1 MASPAGF
8 EPAWDGLEIRCLS
21 IRLRGENYETWKMGV
36 PQLSHI
42 TALLPFD
49 R

>member
-21 IRLRGENYETWKMGV
+21 IRLRGDMVGREGV
-36 PQLSHI
+36 EPPTLRSSV
-42 TALLPFD
+42 
-49 R
+49 

>member
-21 IRLRGENYETWKMGV
+21 IRLRGDMVGEEGIEPPTLGSSI
-36 PQLSHI
+36 QRS
-42 TALLPFD
+42 TS
-49 R
+49 